1 MIYFLETTICI
12 YWSLGIIDTL
22 KLRSIIMSKNEV
34 LELALHL
41 KADEKFLIIDALL
54 KSLDKPDKNIDDV
67 WEDEAIS
74 RLKAYDE
81 GKLETVSE
89 EEFFNYAS

>member
-1 MIYFLETTICI
+1 
-12 YWSLGIIDTL
+12 
-22 KLRSIIMSKNEV
+22 MSKNEV

-67 WEDEAIS
+67 WEDEAVR

-81 GKLETVSE
+81 GELETVSE
-89 EEFFNYAS
+89 EEFFNYES

>member
-1 MIYFLETTICI
+1 
-12 YWSLGIIDTL
+12 
-22 KLRSIIMSKNEV
+22 MSKNEV

-41 KADEKFLIIDALL
+41 KANDRFLIIDELL
-54 KSLDKPDKNIDDV
+54 KSLDNPDKNIDEI

-74 RLKAYDE
+74 RLKAYDD

>member
-1 MIYFLETTICI
+1 
-12 YWSLGIIDTL
+12 
-22 KLRSIIMSKNEV
+22 MSKNEV

-54 KSLDKPDKNIDDV
+54 KSLDKPDKNIDDI

-89 EEFFNYAS
+89 EEFFNYEH